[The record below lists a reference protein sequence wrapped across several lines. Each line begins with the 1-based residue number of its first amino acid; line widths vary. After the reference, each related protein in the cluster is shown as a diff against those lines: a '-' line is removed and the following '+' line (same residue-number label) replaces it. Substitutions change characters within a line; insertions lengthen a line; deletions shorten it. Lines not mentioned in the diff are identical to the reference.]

1 MKNLII
7 ITALMLGSMT
17 VVAQRSD
24 QLRNGK
30 VQRVEQNKQLNQKLN
45 LTNTQELKVN
55 EIRQET
61 KQKVNVIRNDRSL
74 TEEQKK
80 TKLRTVVKE
89 GRLKKVEV
97 LTPGQQKIM
106 SKEMKSRRR

>member
-1 MKNLII
+1 MKNIII

-89 GRLKKVEV
+89 GQLKKVEV